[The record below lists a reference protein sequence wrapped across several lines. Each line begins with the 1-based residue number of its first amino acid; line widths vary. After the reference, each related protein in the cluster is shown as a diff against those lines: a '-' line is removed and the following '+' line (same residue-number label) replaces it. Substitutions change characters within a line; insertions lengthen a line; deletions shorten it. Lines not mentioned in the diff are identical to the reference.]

1 MEAIIE
7 TLLEYAIE
15 QQLMEPSDRIYA
27 RNRIRPGLKEE
38 DYTPT
43 DQRVSYHYVSELLQM
58 LCDIA
63 VKKGI
68 LEDTLRNRDAFDS
81 QLMNCF
87 MPRPSEMINTFEMKK
102 NNSPILA
109 TNYFYHT
116 SIASNYIRKDRIDKN
131 VSYKVNTEYGIM
143 DITINL
149 SKPEKDPRDIAKA
162 SKSVSTSYPSC
173 VLCKEC
179 EGYYGSLRCDG
190 RSNHRIIPLKLSGED
205 WFFQYSPYV
214 YYNEHCIVLKG
225 EHVPMKTC
233 RKTFIRLLEF
243 VEQFPHYFLGSNAD
257 LPIVGG
263 SILSHDHFQGGNYE
277 FAMANARVV
286 QSFQLTEDVR
296 ADRLFWPLSVL
307 RLSSV
312 QKETLID
319 VADTILQVWRQYDDP
334 AVEVYAKTDGQMH
347 NTITSIARYRNNR
360 YELDLVFRNNRTSK
374 EHPMG
379 IFHPHEEVHHI
390 KKENIGL
397 IEVMGLAVLPA
408 RLKTEMQ
415 AMKDYLLDGTCSD
428 LLDSH
433 LEWLQNL
440 QQSMTWTKENVEEQ
454 LQEEVGK
461 VFVEGLRHCGIYS
474 FDEKG
479 DIAFQKLIDTIEG
492 TLT

>member
-15 QQLMEPSDRIYA
+15 QHLMEPTDRIYA
-27 RNRIRPGLKEE
+27 RNRILACLKEE

-87 MPRPSEMINTFEMKK
+87 MPRPSEMIHTFETKK
-102 NNSPILA
+102 NNSPVLA

-190 RSNHRIIPLKLSGED
+190 RSNHRIIPLKLNGED

-214 YYNEHCIVLKG
+214 YYNEHCIVLNG

-233 RKTFIRLLEF
+233 RETFIRLLEF

-277 FAMANARVV
+277 FAMANAKVV

-312 QKETLID
+312 QKEALID

-433 LEWLQNL
+433 LGWLQNL

>member
-15 QQLMEPSDRIYA
+15 QQLMEPSDQIYA
-27 RNRIRPGLKEE
+27 RNRILACLKEE

-263 SILSHDHFQGGNYE
+263 SILSHDHFQGGNYD